1 MKKILLSLLVL
12 SVLTGCR
19 NRDNSLEQGLALRE
33 KMLQSGCSFLA
44 EITADY
50 GDRTFSFQMLC
61 NADMEGNLAFTVQKP
76 ESISGIT
83 GTVSAAGG
91 KLTFENTVLAFSMV
105 ADGEI
110 SPVTSPWI
118 LTRTLQSGY
127 VVSSVRESEGIH
139 LTIHDSYEED
149 ALLLDIWL
157 DGNELPRYAEILWQ
171 GRRILSI
178 KVDNFAFV

>member
-12 SVLTGCR
+12 SMLTGCR
-19 NRDNSLEQGLALRE
+19 NSDNSLERGLALRE
-33 KMLQSGCSFLA
+33 KMLQSGCCFLA

-50 GDRTFSFQMLC
+50 GDRTFSFQMQC
-61 NADMEGNLAFTVQKP
+61 NADVEGNLSFTVQKP

-83 GTVSAAGG
+83 GTIGATGG
-91 KLTFENTVLAFSMV
+91 KLTFDNTVLAFSMM

-110 SPVTSPWI
+110 SPVSCPWI
-118 LTRTLQSGY
+118 LIRTLQSGY
-127 VVSSVRESEGIH
+127 VASSVRESEGIH
-139 LTIHDSYEED
+139 LTVHDSYEED

-157 DGNELPRYAEILWQ
+157 DSNELPKYAEVLWQ

-178 KVDNFAFV
+178 RVDNFAFV